1 MGKLH
6 RWFKTF
12 DLLPGYFKAVY
23 VQWHEVLWGAT
34 VPAVIFFLWWS
45 IGLPPTKAVV
55 GWFVCALFLAGY
67 YLWRADHVRLMPKFA
82 VRGVKY
88 QPTPTMNPKTGQ
100 HTGTSVYVQLLLKC
114 LTEASVEDCA
124 GHLKAIHRWSEEKQ
138 KWEETDLNESVRL
151 GWSHGDERHS
161 PITLE
166 PDIERRLNVFFVHS
180 SQNLIVPIVY
190 PLPLRWESV
199 FNVDDTF
206 RFDITVRG
214 KDCGPVN
221 LFMHVKCGDTWDKP
235 LTELSNQPTD
245 RPNLIR
251 SEGMVIA
258 PPEIG

>member
-1 MGKLH
+1 
-6 RWFKTF
+6 
-12 DLLPGYFKAVY
+12 
-23 VQWHEVLWGAT
+23 
-34 VPAVIFFLWWS
+34 
-45 IGLPPTKAVV
+45 
-55 GWFVCALFLAGY
+55 
-67 YLWRADHVRLMPKFA
+67 VRLMPKFA